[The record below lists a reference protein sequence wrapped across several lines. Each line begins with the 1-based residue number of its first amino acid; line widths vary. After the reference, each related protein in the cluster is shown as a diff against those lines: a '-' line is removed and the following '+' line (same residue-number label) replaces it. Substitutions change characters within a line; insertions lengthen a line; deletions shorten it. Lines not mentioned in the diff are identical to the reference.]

1 MKKEDFEWIH
11 VNDLRVGLFIELEVG
26 WMAHPFPS
34 GSFKIH
40 SEQQIETLRGL
51 GLTRIRVVPGKSDPL
66 AFDQAVRATF
76 AAQSATQPQPVGRAA
91 PNPVAQR
98 EQQVQK
104 LRSEQLA
111 LQRNSILACERRF
124 TESARQ
130 YRQAVEQ
137 VQAHP
142 VAVAQQCSAM
152 VQGFVSEIMQ
162 GGESVIRLLSD
173 VPGDK
178 SAMHPVNVMVVSLLL
193 GKSMGLEPAAL
204 GDLGIA
210 AFLHDIGKIS
220 LPDRV
225 RWPDDSLS
233 KAECGLYQD
242 HLGESVRLANAMGLS
257 SQAIKSI
264 GQHHELT
271 DGSGFPL
278 RINGASMTTA
288 GKILSLVNRYDNLC
302 NPARPGTALT
312 PHEALAHI
320 FAQLKHRFDP
330 VVLSAFIRMMGVYP
344 PGSVVQLIDDRYA
357 IVMSVNSTRPL
368 KPCVLLYESGVARH
382 DALIL
387 DLDRAPNISIR
398 RSLKPSSLPSAAL
411 DYLAPR
417 PRTSYFFDSIGNP
430 TEEKALA

>member
-1 MKKEDFEWIH
+1 
-11 VNDLRVGLFIELEVG
+11 
-26 WMAHPFPS
+26 
-34 GSFKIH
+34 
-40 SEQQIETLRGL
+40 
-51 GLTRIRVVPGKSDPL
+51 
-66 AFDQAVRATF
+66 
-76 AAQSATQPQPVGRAA
+76 
-91 PNPVAQR
+91 
-98 EQQVQK
+98 
-104 LRSEQLA
+104 
-111 LQRNSILACERRF
+111 
-124 TESARQ
+124 
-130 YRQAVEQ
+130 
-137 VQAHP
+137 
-142 VAVAQQCSAM
+142 
-152 VQGFVSEIMQ
+152 
-162 GGESVIRLLSD
+162 
-173 VPGDK
+173 
-178 SAMHPVNVMVVSLLL
+178 
-193 GKSMGLEPAAL
+193 
-204 GDLGIA
+204 
-210 AFLHDIGKIS
+210 
-220 LPDRV
+220 
-225 RWPDDSLS
+225 
-233 KAECGLYQD
+233 
-242 HLGESVRLANAMGLS
+242 
-257 SQAIKSI
+257 
-264 GQHHELT
+264 
-271 DGSGFPL
+271 
-278 RINGASMTTA
+278 MTTA

>member
-1 MKKEDFEWIH
+1 MKKEEFEWIH
-11 VNDLRVGLFIELEVG
+11 INDLRVGLFIELEVG
-26 WMAHPFPS
+26 WLAHPFPS

-40 SEQQIETLRGL
+40 SEQQLETLRGL
-51 GLTRIRVVPGKSDPL
+51 GLKQLRVVPGKSDPI
-66 AFDQAVRATF
+66 AFDQAARADA
-76 AAQSATQPQPVGRAA
+76 AAQSAPRSLSIDGGA
-91 PNPVAQR
+91 PNAAAQR

-111 LQRNSILACERRF
+111 SQRNSILACERRF

-142 VAVAQQCSAM
+142 AAVAQQCSAM

-162 GGESVIRLLSD
+162 SGESVIRLLSD
-173 VPGDK
+173 VSGDK
-178 SAMHPVNVMVVSLLL
+178 SALHPVNVMVVSLLL
-193 GKSMGLEPAAL
+193 GKAMGLESAAL

-233 KAECGLYQD
+233 KTEYGLYQD

-264 GQHHELT
+264 GQHHELA
-271 DGSGFPL
+271 DGSGFPM
-278 RINGASMTTA
+278 RVNGASMTTA

-357 IVMSVNSTRPL
+357 VVMSVNSTRPL

-382 DALIL
+382 EALIV
-387 DLDRAPNISIR
+387 DLERAPNISIR
-398 RSLKPSSLPSAAL
+398 RSLKPSSLPAAAM

-417 PRTSYFFDSIGNP
+417 PRTSYFFDSVGHAA
-430 TEEKALA
+430 EEKAVA